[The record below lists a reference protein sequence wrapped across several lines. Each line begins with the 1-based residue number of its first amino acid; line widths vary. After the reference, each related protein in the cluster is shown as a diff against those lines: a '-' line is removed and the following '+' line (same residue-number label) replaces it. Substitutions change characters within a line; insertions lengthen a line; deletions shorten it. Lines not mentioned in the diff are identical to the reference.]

1 MNKQSIIKL
10 KNNYRF
16 NTPINH
22 FIKERKLK
30 IKLRNYNKTNINKSN
45 SMKIIENK
53 TFNKKESDKISYKN
67 NNKSYIK
74 SNISKIFHDRNKNAK
89 NANSI
94 YNKKKFYSLNN
105 KLNKYMNHNEI
116 MKDLD
121 DEDKKAHELSYYLE
135 KDLITLYNKIIK
147 EKKKLKGSLNN
158 MDSSDMSMD
167 FYNIGK
173 IDLTSKN
180 KKHKIKKLE

>member
-1 MNKQSIIKL
+1 
-10 KNNYRF
+10 
-16 NTPINH
+16 
-22 FIKERKLK
+22 
-30 IKLRNYNKTNINKSN
+30 
-45 SMKIIENK
+45 
-53 TFNKKESDKISYKN
+53 
-67 NNKSYIK
+67 
-74 SNISKIFHDRNKNAK
+74 
-89 NANSI
+89 
-94 YNKKKFYSLNN
+94 
-105 KLNKYMNHNEI
+105 MNHNEI

-173 IDLTSKN
+173 IDLTNKN